1 MQAVRISDLIAA
13 THGQSRGVG
22 DVSAGIGRIE
32 TDSRKVRRGD
42 LFWALRGARHDGHD
56 YLGEARA
63 RGAALCVGESSRLG
77 RGSPPAVAVAD
88 SLQALSDFAAWY
100 RRTLDT
106 LIIAVTGSVGKT
118 TTRNMVFAAL
128 SGRFQGAQSPHNY
141 NNHVGVPLS
150 ICTLEGR
157 HEFAAIELA
166 ASRVGEI
173 TRLAAIAQPEIGV
186 VTAVGPAHLDEF
198 GSLEN
203 ICRAKGELLEA
214 LPPTGFAVI
223 NGDDELVRGLARRAP
238 CRVLTAGERANND
251 VVARRIEMHNDSLRF
266 QVDRS
271 RFMVRAAGRHHL
283 TAAVLSVTVAREVGM
298 SDAEIAAGLQT
309 FRPVPGR
316 CQVTTIGDWTVI
328 DDTYN
333 ASPRSMQAACQLLQD
348 WHGGGQRVLVT
359 GDMLALGEA
368 SAAFHEELGTLAAR
382 SGVDRLVAVGAQAAA
397 VAGNALHA
405 GMDAGCLGACS
416 DVDTLAVLLDCWLE
430 PRDVILIK
438 GSRGMHMEQIIE
450 RLRQLADA
458 RRQEARRRK
467 AA

>member
-13 THGQSRGVG
+13 THGRALGIADLG
-22 DVSAGIGRIE
+22 AGIGRIE
-32 TDSRKVRRGD
+32 TDSRRIRRGD
-42 LFWALRGARHDGHD
+42 LFWALRGTRFDGHD
-56 YLGEARA
+56 FLPEARA
-63 RGAALCVGESSRLG
+63 RGAALCVGDGRAMG
-77 RGSPPAVAVAD
+77 RGDFPTVAVGD

-128 SGRFQGAQSPHNY
+128 SARFQGSQSPHNY

-150 ICTLEGR
+150 LCGLGPR

-173 TRLAAIAQPEIGV
+173 ARLAAVAQPEIGV
-186 VTAVGPAHLDEF
+186 VTAIGPAHLDEF
-198 GSLEN
+198 GSIEN
-203 ICRAKGELLEA
+203 ICQAKGELLEA
-214 LPPTGFAVI
+214 LPTTGFAVI
-223 NGDDELVRGLARRAP
+223 NGDDERVRGLARRAP
-238 CRVLTAGERANND
+238 CRVLTAGERTNND
-251 VVARRIEMHNDSLRF
+251 VVARRIEMENDSLRF

-271 RFMVRAAGRHHL
+271 RFVVHAAGRHHL
-283 TAAVLSVTVAREVGM
+283 TAAVLSITVAREVGM
-298 SDAEIAAGLQT
+298 SDADIAAGLQT

-316 CQVTTIGDWTVI
+316 CQVLSIGDWTVI

-333 ASPRSMQAACQLLQD
+333 ASPRSMQAACQLLHD
-348 WHGGGQRVLVT
+348 WRGSGHRVLVT
-359 GDMLALGEA
+359 GDMLALGAA
-368 SAAFHEELGTLAAR
+368 SPAYHEELGTLVAR

-397 VAGNALHA
+397 VAGNARHA

-416 DVDTLAVLLDCWLE
+416 DLDTLTVLLDCWLG
-430 PRDVILIK
+430 PRDVVLIK

-450 RLRQLADA
+450 RLRQLAEA
-458 RRQEARRRK
+458 RRQEARRRT